1 MGSSIPGVEGH
12 VNCDVLVGY
21 KAVYRVCFGMAMFF
35 LLFSLLMVK
44 VKSSQDPRAAL
55 HNGWVRIHQTL
66 DLTPGAHCHCL
77 HTDGVSAAVLL
88 LPAILPNGV
97 WSIKMITWS
106 LERKRERELWN
117 KTTLQINALFVSV
130 IYSAGIDVETVVKHR
145 YDVDITIY
153 RSFSLS
159 TWWGGNS
166 RALWSLDGA
175 SLSCAVRLL
184 HCVLLPHWEMNLF
197 HISNWSCWQM
207 IEITVVIAGAEFT
220 VHITSPVTSLH
231 HN

>member
-55 HNGWVRIHQTL
+55 HNGWVRIHRTL

-117 KTTLQINALFVSV
+117 KTTLQINVLFVSV
-130 IYSAGIDVETVVKHR
+130 IYSAGTDVETVVKHR
-145 YDVDITIY
+145 YDVDMNIC

-159 TWWGGNS
+159 TWWGGI
-166 RALWSLDGA
+166 GEP
-175 SLSCAVRLL
+175 CG
-184 HCVLLPHWEMNLF
+184 H
-197 HISNWSCWQM
+197 
-207 IEITVVIAGAEFT
+207 
-220 VHITSPVTSLH
+220 
-231 HN
+231 